1 MEENS
6 QKIINKAK
14 TLKQENDTRL
24 LRTVEIKKYKD
35 NVGEESMELMEMT
48 IGDFRIYSHRPGG
61 IKVRRISDGQ
71 QLLVISDNLKV
82 TYYGDSEDI
91 IEQIQKKFDVDY
103 SNFNNLSKN
112 WLPMQEYLNLT
123 ASKIFVKTHN
133 AMCTINGNPFIE

>member
-24 LRTVEIKKYKD
+24 LKTVEIKKYKD
-35 NVGEESMELMEMT
+35 NVGEETMELMEMT
-48 IGDFRIYSHRPGG
+48 IGDFRVYSHRPGG

-82 TYYGDSEDI
+82 TYYGDSKDI
-91 IEQIQKKFDVDY
+91 VDITSY
-103 SNFNNLSKN
+103 SLILSKYFLFLTKN
-112 WLPMQEYLNLT
+112 YLYVLIMQRTFLL
-123 ASKIFVKTHN
+123 
-133 AMCTINGNPFIE
+133 